1 MIASPIGGTPSSR
14 SPRVAVVGAVVS
26 ALDADAKRKDKVEAD
41 ADAQIKHFIAC
52 AQATKFTDKDSNQ
65 TT

>member
-1 MIASPIGGTPSSR
+1 
-14 SPRVAVVGAVVS
+14 VVGKGDGS
-26 ALDADAKRKDKVEAD
+26 GWRTIKVEAD